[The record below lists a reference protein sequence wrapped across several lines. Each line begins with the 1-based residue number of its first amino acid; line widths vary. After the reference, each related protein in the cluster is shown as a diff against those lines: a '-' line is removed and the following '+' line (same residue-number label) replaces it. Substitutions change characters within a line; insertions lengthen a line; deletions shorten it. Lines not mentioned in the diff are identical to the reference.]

1 MKHLSIL
8 LGLFFLFSPSVF
20 ASDEE
25 LSHFSSLLAESF
37 QAYDGVKDYK
47 AVFLKR
53 EESKG
58 VLGEQETL
66 FIKFEKPFK
75 IFLHWFDTHRKG
87 LQVFYERGRHG
98 GKLAIHQPGLLLGLA
113 PVIFLEQ
120 SSPWVRK
127 GSELYDIEDAGIGT
141 FLEDFSEMVQKGIE
155 EKKIDVKL
163 SSTDEGT
170 DADVSFPGTQ
180 QGGDYFAWR
189 VEAFFDAK
197 TKLPVR
203 MRLYDWSGKVTGI
216 YEYKD
221 LRLNVGTEDTEFKKI
236 AERAL
241 YRLFIPRLPSG
252 ETGSKVIQQN
262 NFSARRAS

>member
-1 MKHLSIL
+1 MKYLSIF
-8 LGLFFLFSPSVF
+8 LGLFFIFSPSVY
-20 ASDEE
+20 ASQEE
-25 LSHFSSLLAESF
+25 LSHFSSLLAESA
-37 QAYDGVKDYK
+37 QSYEGVADYK
-47 AVFLKR
+47 AVFLKQ

-87 LQVFYERGRHG
+87 LQVLYERGRHG
-98 GKLAIHQPGLLLGLA
+98 GKLAIHKPGLLLGLA

-120 SSPWVRK
+120 SSPWVRE
-127 GSELYDIEDAGIGT
+127 GSESYDIEDAGIGT
-141 FLEDFSEMVQKGIE
+141 FLGDFSEMVQKGID

-170 DADVSFPGTQ
+170 DVDASFPGTQ
-180 QGGDYFAWR
+180 PGGGYFASR

-203 MRLYDWSGKVTGI
+203 MCLYDWSGKVTGI

-221 LRLNVGTEDTEFKKI
+221 LRLNVGAEDPEFKKI

-241 YRLFIPRLPSG
+241 YKLFIPRPRSLIDEIS
-252 ETGSKVIQQN
+252 ED
-262 NFSARRAS
+262 RRATRSGP